1 MEVCTVHVS
10 NGEDMKRFFCT
21 VFCVVHSLLIHPIET
36 MVSSALTVTPE
47 VLSSRAVRCN
57 DMVQKYY
64 DTECEPF
71 CVPTLPLIK
80 SLGEYG
86 LSQPSV
92 HILSDNQRLQRL
104 DCEYVDG
111 SHRPRSDAQVA
122 MIILGLD
129 MIHKNQYVHSD
140 IREQNL
146 VFSSDGKNAYI
157 IDFDLTDKVNTVYPE
172 CYNTNLSERHRKA
185 LPYKE
190 RKQPVFSPFCI
201 DE

>member
-1 MEVCTVHVS
+1 
-10 NGEDMKRFFCT
+10 
-21 VFCVVHSLLIHPIET
+21 
-36 MVSSALTVTPE
+36 
-47 VLSSRAVRCN
+47 
-57 DMVQKYY
+57 
-64 DTECEPF
+64 
-71 CVPTLPLIK
+71 
-80 SLGEYG
+80 
-86 LSQPSV
+86 
-92 HILSDNQRLQRL
+92 
-104 DCEYVDG
+104 
-111 SHRPRSDAQVA
+111 
-122 MIILGLD
+122 